1 MTVERADSP
10 RQNLRGAGGG
20 SPQRGPRDGAR
31 LSRTGRRASPGG
43 VLGLLA
49 VLLLAGGAAAY
60 VWTRTS
66 RAGGATA
73 GRGAPRA
80 VGAGA
85 RCGRGTKICGDR
97 CCALDAP
104 EHGCGA
110 DTCEPC
116 NLDHASAR
124 CDPTLRCTVETCYRS
139 FADCDRNPTNG
150 CETDLRV
157 DADHCGRCNAACP
170 PLEHAERGCGGG
182 CTIWRCARGFR
193 DCNDKVADGCEV
205 DVTSDA
211 RHCGRCGHACPGGKP
226 CEHGRCV

>member
-1 MTVERADSP
+1 MIVERADAS
-10 RQNLRGAGGG
+10 RSNLRGRGAGGR
-20 SPQRGPRDGAR
+20 QEGPRDPAR
-31 LSRTGRRASPGG
+31 LPARWRWPRTRV

-49 VLLLAGGAAAY
+49 VLLPVAGASAY

-66 RAGGATA
+66 HDGGSKTARA
-73 GRGAPRA
+73 RA
-80 VGAGA
+80 VGATV
-85 RCGRGTKICGDR
+85 RCGRGLKICGDR

-124 CDPTLRCTVETCYRS
+124 CDTTQRCVVDTCYRS

-150 CETDLRV
+150 CEVDLRV
-157 DADHCGRCNAACP
+157 DPDHCGRCDAACP
-170 PLEHAERGCGGG
+170 PLEHAERGCGGR

-211 RHCGRCGHACPGGKP
+211 RHCGRCGHGCGGGRQ

>member
-1 MTVERADSP
+1 MTLERADPP

-20 SPQRGPRDGAR
+20 SRQRGPRDPAR
-31 LSRTGRRASPGG
+31 PSKTGRRPSAGG
-43 VLGLLA
+43 FLGVLA
-49 VLLLAGGAAAY
+49 VLLLAGGSAAY

-66 RAGGATA
+66 RVGGAS
-73 GRGAPRA
+73 
-80 VGAGA
+80 
-85 RCGRGTKICGDR
+85 
-97 CCALDAP
+97 
-104 EHGCGA
+104 
-110 DTCEPC
+110 TCEPC

-124 CDPTLRCTVETCYRS
+124 CDATLRCAVDTCYRS

-150 CETDLRV
+150 CEADLRV
-157 DADHCGRCNAACP
+157 DADHCGRCDAACP
-170 PLEHAERGCGGG
+170 PLEHAERGCGGR

-211 RHCGRCGHACPGGKP
+211 RHCGRCGHACPGGRP